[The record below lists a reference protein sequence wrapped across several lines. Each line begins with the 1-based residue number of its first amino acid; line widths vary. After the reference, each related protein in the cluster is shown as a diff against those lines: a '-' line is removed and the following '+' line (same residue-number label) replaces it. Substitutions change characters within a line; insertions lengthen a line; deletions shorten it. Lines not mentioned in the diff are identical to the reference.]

1 MSSATDF
8 AVPVDYPLLTDE
20 FSMDGVGELARLI
33 ALALRD
39 GVVIQNEDGEIV
51 WFNPV
56 ACRLLRMTPDQLRG
70 RSSLDP
76 QWESIRADGTPY
88 PGQDHPSMRAMA
100 TGSPVRN
107 ALMGVRG
114 GDLQLRWLSIDSVPV
129 VVDDRR
135 VSVTVFTDVTNER
148 EDRLALERSLAEMQA
163 LLLQDRLPDNDML
176 RMAAR
181 YRSVGL
187 STTLGGDFYGG
198 YECTDRR
205 VAMFIGDVCGHGIGS
220 ASLSSLARNTM
231 RAVSLVVDNPSLV
244 LRELHRVVLLD
255 RPDTFLTTLCAYV
268 EQTPSSLLFRVAI
281 GGHPQPI
288 LVRDGHASHIG
299 VSGSLVGML
308 PDSPRPVFECELRPG
323 DRVVAYTDGLMDC
336 ATPRLSSDEIL
347 GEVPTHGDIDDILDT
362 LMRLGSAS
370 PTAPDD
376 AALIGFEVH

>member
-8 AVPVDYPLLTDE
+8 SVPVDYPLLTDE
-20 FSMDGVGELARLI
+20 FSLAGVGELARLI

-39 GVVIQNEDGEIV
+39 GVVIQDASGEIV

-56 ACRLLRMTPDQLRG
+56 ACRLLRMSPDQLRG
-70 RSSLDP
+70 RTSLDP
-76 QWESIRADGTPY
+76 EWESVRADGSPY
-88 PGQDHPSMRAMA
+88 PGEDHPSMRAIA
-100 TGSPVRN
+100 TGTPVRN

-129 VVDDRR
+129 DVDGRR
-135 VSVTVFTDVTNER
+135 LAVTVFTDVTSER
-148 EDRLALERSLAEMQA
+148 EDRQALERSLAEMQA
-163 LLLQDRLPDNDML
+163 LLLQDELPDNDAI
-176 RMAAR
+176 RMVAR

-187 STTLGGDFYGG
+187 STSLGGDFYGG

-205 VAMFIGDVCGHGIGS
+205 TAMFIGDVCGHGVGS

-255 RPDTFLTTLCAYV
+255 RPDTFLTTLCGYV
-268 EQTPSSLLFRVAI
+268 EQTPGSVRFRVAI

-288 LVRDGHASHIG
+288 LVRDGRASHIG
-299 VSGSLVGML
+299 LSGSLVGML
-308 PDSPRPVFECELRPG
+308 PDSPRPVFECELLPG
-323 DRVVAYTDGLMDC
+323 DRVIAYTDGLMDC
-336 ATPRLSSDEIL
+336 ATPRLSADEIL
-347 GEVPTHGDIDDILDT
+347 AEVPTHGDIDTILDT
-362 LMRLGSAS
+362 LMALGSS
-370 PTAPDD
+370 SSTAPDD